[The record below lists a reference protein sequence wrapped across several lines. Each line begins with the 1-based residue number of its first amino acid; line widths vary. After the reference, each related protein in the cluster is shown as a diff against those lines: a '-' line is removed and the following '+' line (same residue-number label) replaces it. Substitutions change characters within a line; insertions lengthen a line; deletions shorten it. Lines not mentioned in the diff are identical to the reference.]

1 MQNKIHT
8 GTLKKYILNDNM
20 IIWKIEDSLSALN
33 IYVDGKDEELLTD
46 SDINSNVYFKLRKV
60 FLGRENG
67 QDMNMDLA
75 YNLRFEINSRAQ
87 KAEASQKV

>member
-1 MQNKIHT
+1 MKDKIHT
-8 GTLKKYILNDNM
+8 GILKKYILNDNF

-33 IYVDGKDEELLTD
+33 IYVDGKEEEKLND
-46 SDINSNVYFKLRKV
+46 SYINSKVYFKLRKV

-75 YNLRFEINSRAQ
+75 YNLRFEINVNEQ
-87 KAEASQKV
+87 KAEASKV